1 MLSTNLMEYA
11 PQNERITQKSI
22 TSSFTPKRK
31 PEDSYMKKNKKETKI
46 HYIIPQHRAHLL
58 QLSEKYTEN
67 DKSPKIE
74 VKTKEKQ
81 RPFDQTLVYFRALSN
96 PQSNPT

>member
-31 PEDSYMKKNKKETKI
+31 PEDSYMKKIKNKQK
-46 HYIIPQHRAHLL
+46 YII
-58 QLSEKYTEN
+58 LSPNIALTFSN
-67 DKSPKIE
+67 SPRNTQ
-74 VKTKEKQ
+74 KTINPRKLKL
-81 RPFDQTLVYFRALSN
+81 RPKKNNELSIR
-96 PQSNPT
+96 P